1 MPTSSPSCT
10 LVVIQT
16 EAERRAEEA
25 ERRAAKAEERARLL
39 QEILQGRVAA

>member
-25 ERRAAKAEERARLL
+25 ERLDAIASVGPKEG
-39 QEILQGRVAA
+39 QK

>member
-25 ERRAAKAEERARLL
+25 ERRAAKAEEKARLL